1 MAVPAEYTSAN
12 FSGHFTLVCL
22 SVDDAFEDIH

>member
-22 SVDDAFEDIH
+22 SLNDDFEVS